1 MIRRKRQAG
10 SIEDSLVGFRI
21 VCGVLILWLL
31 ADWIGELVARVVELG
46 ITH

>member
-1 MIRRKRQAG
+1 MIQRNRQAG
-10 SIEDSLVGFRI
+10 SIEEGLVGFRI

-46 ITH
+46 IAH